1 MPDICGPAAHP
12 GQKSLR
18 HRGSTCDVEHY
29 PLVPLLRAEPRLEGG
44 FCSGA
49 ASGAGPR
56 SGRVVRR
63 VAIGAM
69 RNFRI
74 ILATIGLA
82 LAIASVYYSQG
93 GGSLGWAHTER
104 DGWGRAW
111 VVYLPELVVC
121 IAFAVAGFVQG
132 VSGFASGM
140 VSMAILPLAM
150 PMIDVVPIV
159 AIFCAATNLTI
170 LLQLRQS
177 LDEQV
182 LSSLPMLIFGQF
194 GGVPLGVLLLQH
206 ADPEWLRIML
216 GITMLGFVA
225 HEWHHKLERC
235 LRCDASAAP
244 ATGASPEDHEGVP
257 LVATPSDSSQ
267 DLPSPSTASLFK
279 PSTASLVN
287 SVEVDSP
294 KKATATSAISVDT
307 SLSGNGASV
316 AGQIASWW
324 GLPFGLLAGVL
335 NGALNEGGPPVV
347 VFFALRRWDKDK
359 VKVALQAFFV
369 SMSAT
374 TLMAQAMHGL
384 IQRRHI
390 YFDVVGLPAAAAGI
404 KAGTIVYSRFDT
416 KGFADVV
423 VVSLLVTGILFIH
436 HAAANL
442 QDKHGSISTAVYVAV
457 EHVGNASSA
466 ILTRSAGASL
476 DKGDQE

>member
-1 MPDICGPAAHP
+1 LRRCHLEDGDILGRPRP
-12 GQKSLR
+12 GAW
-18 HRGSTCDVEHY
+18 T
-29 PLVPLLRAEPRLEGG
+29 ARLAPG
-44 FCSGA
+44 
-49 ASGAGPR
+49 GAGGALTSIDQVHTFGLRYRALAVDLTSWPPR
-56 SGRVVRR
+56 HIVAVRV
-63 VAIGAM
+63 M
-69 RNFRI
+69 RGIRCM
-74 ILATIGLA
+74 LVSAGLA
-82 LAIASVYYSQG
+82 LVGGAVYYSLA
-93 GGSLGWAHTER
+93 GGSLGWVHAANDSRVH
-104 DGWGRAW
+104 AW

-159 AIFCAATNLTI
+159 AIFCGATNLAI
-170 LLQLRQS
+170 LLQLRHS

-225 HEWHHKLERC
+225 HEWHHKLQRFLWC
-235 LRCDASAAP
+235 AASAAP
-244 ATGASPEDHEGVP
+244 ATDVSPEGDEAVP
-257 LVATPSDSSQ
+257 HVAMTSDSSQ
-267 DLPSPSTASLFK
+267 DLLSPLT
-279 PSTASLVN
+279 TSLVD
-287 SVEVDSP
+287 SFDVDSP
-294 KKATATSAISVDT
+294 KKATATSSSAGVTSPGSSGSSV
-307 SLSGNGASV
+307 G
-316 AGQIASWW
+316 GQIASWW
-324 GLPFGLLAGVL
+324 GLPFGLLAGIL

-369 SMSAT
+369 SMSVT
-374 TLMAQAMHGL
+374 TLLAQAAHGL
-384 IQRRHI
+384 IQQRHI

-436 HAAANL
+436 HATANL
-442 QDKHGSISTAVYVAV
+442 QDKHGSLSMAVSVAV
-457 EHVGNASSA
+457 EHFDNASSA
-466 ILTRSAGASL
+466 MLTRSAGTGPGR
-476 DKGDQE
+476 GDQE

>member
-1 MPDICGPAAHP
+1 M
-12 GQKSLR
+12 
-18 HRGSTCDVEHY
+18 
-29 PLVPLLRAEPRLEGG
+29 
-44 FCSGA
+44 
-49 ASGAGPR
+49 R
-56 SGRVVRR
+56 SNRS
-63 VAIGAM
+63 
-69 RNFRI
+69 
-74 ILATIGLA
+74 ILATVGLA
-82 LAIASVYYSQG
+82 LAVAVFYYSQG
-93 GGSLGWAHTER
+93 GGSLGWAYIEKE
-104 DGWGRAW
+104 GWGRAW
-111 VVYLPELVVC
+111 VAYLPELVVC
-121 IAFAVAGFVQG
+121 IAFTVAGFVQG

-170 LLQLRQS
+170 LLQLRHS

-225 HEWHHKLERC
+225 HEWHHKLEPC
-235 LRCDASAAP
+235 LRCAASTTP
-244 ATGASPEDHEGVP
+244 ATGACVEGVR
-257 LVATPSDSSQ
+257 LEKMPSGSSQ
-267 DLPSPSTASLFK
+267 DLPSPSTASL
-279 PSTASLVN
+279 VN
-287 SVEVDSP
+287 SVDVDSP
-294 KKATATSAISVDT
+294 KKATATSSITVATSISNDST
-307 SLSGNGASV
+307 PV

-347 VFFALRRWDKDK
+347 VFFTLRRWDKDK

-369 SMSAT
+369 SMSVT
-374 TLMAQAMHGL
+374 TLLAQAAHGL

-442 QDKHGSISTAVYVAV
+442 QDKHGSFSSAVYMAV
-457 EHVGNASSA
+457 EHFGNASSA
-466 ILTRSAGASL
+466 ILTRSAGTSP
-476 DKGDQE
+476 DGGNQE